1 MKAAFMFSGQGS
13 QYLGMTKD
21 LYDNF
26 EVVREVFKKAEAVL
40 NYPVEKIMFD
50 SADKLN
56 NTIYTQVAMFVM
68 YQSILKVLENHNII
82 AKSSM
87 GLSLGEY
94 GAYLHN
100 KIFDFETGLEIV
112 KTRAKLMAEAQE
124 KNPGKMCAIIGLEKE
139 YLEKM
144 LDSFLDVVIANYNL
158 PTQLVISGSEETIQT
173 IRELALEKGAK
184 RAIILETSGAFHSP
198 FMAMA
203 ETKFSDYIAG
213 LDLKEPIYDLY
224 VNLTGKKYESNI
236 KSVMAK
242 QIANSVR
249 FYQMVEEMIKDG
261 IELFIEIG
269 PKQTLSSLVKK
280 INADV
285 MVCNVEDIKSLN
297 KTISL
302 WGDIYGK

>member
-21 LYDNF
+21 LYDNY
-26 EVVREVFKKAEAVL
+26 EIVREVFKKAETVL
-40 NYPVEKIMFD
+40 NYPLEKIMFE
-50 SADKLN
+50 SAEKLN
-56 NTIYTQVAMFVM
+56 NTAYTQVAMFVM
-68 YQSILKVLENHNII
+68 YQSILKVLETHNII

-100 KIFDFETGLEIV
+100 EIFDFETGLEIV
-112 KTRAKLMAEAQE
+112 KTRSRLMAEAQE
-124 KNPGKMCAIIGLEKE
+124 KNPGKMCAILGLEKE
-139 YLEKM
+139 SLEQL
-144 LDSFLDVVIANYNL
+144 LDSFEDVVIANYNL

-213 LDLKEPIYDLY
+213 FDLKEPIYDLY
-224 VNLTGKKYESNI
+224 VNLTGKKYESDI
-236 KSVMAK
+236 KTVMAE

-269 PKQTLSSLVKK
+269 PKQTLCSLVKK

-285 MVCNVEDIKSLN
+285 MVSNVEDIKSLN

>member
-21 LYDNF
+21 LYDNY
-26 EVVREVFKKAEAVL
+26 EIVREVFKKAETVL
-40 NYPVEKIMFD
+40 NYPLEKIMFE
-50 SADKLN
+50 SAEKLN
-56 NTIYTQVAMFVM
+56 NTAYTQVAMFVM
-68 YQSILKVLENHNII
+68 YQSILKVLETHNII

-100 KIFDFETGLEIV
+100 EIFDFETGLEIV
-112 KTRAKLMAEAQE
+112 KTRSRLMAEAQE
-124 KNPGKMCAIIGLEKE
+124 KNPGKMCAILGLEKE
-139 YLEKM
+139 SLEQL
-144 LDSFLDVVIANYNL
+144 LDSFEDVVIANYNL

-198 FMAMA
+198 FMEFA

-213 LDLKEPIYDLY
+213 LDMKEPIYDLY
-224 VNLTGKKYESNI
+224 VNLTGKKYESDI
-236 KSVMAK
+236 KTVMAE

-269 PKQTLSSLVKK
+269 PKQTLCSLVKK

-285 MVCNVEDIKSLN
+285 MVSNVEDIKSLN

>member
-13 QYLGMTKD
+13 QYLGMAKD
-21 LYDNF
+21 LYDNY
-26 EVVREVFKKAEAVL
+26 EIVREVFKKAETVL
-40 NYPVEKIMFD
+40 NYPLEKIMFE
-50 SADKLN
+50 SAEKLN
-56 NTIYTQVAMFVM
+56 NTAYTQVAMFVM
-68 YQSILKVLENHNII
+68 YQSILKVLETHNII

-100 KIFDFETGLEIV
+100 EIFDFETGLEIV
-112 KTRAKLMAEAQE
+112 KTRSRLMAEAQE
-124 KNPGKMCAIIGLEKE
+124 KNPGKMCAILGLEKE
-139 YLEKM
+139 SLEQL
-144 LDSFLDVVIANYNL
+144 LDSFEDVVIANYNL

-213 LDLKEPIYDLY
+213 FDLKEPIYDLY
-224 VNLTGKKYESNI
+224 VNLTGKKYESDI
-236 KSVMAK
+236 KTVMAE

-269 PKQTLSSLVKK
+269 PKQTLCSLVKK

-285 MVCNVEDIKSLN
+285 MVSNVEDIKSLN

>member
-13 QYLGMTKD
+13 QYLGMAKD
-21 LYDNF
+21 LYDNY
-26 EVVREVFKKAEAVL
+26 EIVREVFKKAETVL
-40 NYPVEKIMFD
+40 NYPLVKIMFE
-50 SADKLN
+50 SAEKLN
-56 NTIYTQVAMFVM
+56 NTAYTQVAMFVM
-68 YQSILKVLENHNII
+68 YQSILKVLATHNII

-100 KIFDFETGLEIV
+100 EIFDFETGLEIV
-112 KTRAKLMAEAQE
+112 KTRSRLMAEAQE
-124 KNPGKMCAIIGLEKE
+124 KNPGKMCAILGLEKE
-139 YLEKM
+139 SLEQL
-144 LDSFLDVVIANYNL
+144 LDSFEDVVIANYNL

-184 RAIILETSGAFHSP
+184 RAIMLETSGAFHSP
-198 FMAMA
+198 FMVMA

-213 LDLKEPIYDLY
+213 FDLKEPIYDLY
-224 VNLTGKKYESNI
+224 VNLTGKKYESDI
-236 KSVMAK
+236 KTVMAK
-242 QIANSVR
+242 QITNSVK

-269 PKQTLSSLVKK
+269 PKQTLCSLVKK

-285 MVCNVEDIKSLN
+285 MVGNVEDIKSLN